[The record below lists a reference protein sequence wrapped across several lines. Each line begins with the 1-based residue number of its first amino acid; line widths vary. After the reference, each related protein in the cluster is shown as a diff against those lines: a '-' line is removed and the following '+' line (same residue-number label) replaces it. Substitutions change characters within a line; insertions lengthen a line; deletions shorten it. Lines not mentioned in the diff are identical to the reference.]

1 VGVPVDQPKRAR
13 QHSAL
18 EREAELAALE
28 ERLADARAGTG
39 GLLVIEGP
47 AGIGKT
53 TLLEAAVAL
62 ARNHAMMALCA
73 RGAPLERD
81 FSFGVSRALFE
92 PLRAT
97 LAPVQWAGL
106 TQGAAGLA
114 GLVLDEP
121 DPATPSGEP
130 SDVAQAALYGLYW
143 LVANLAASR
152 AVLLAVDD
160 LQWADSSSQRWLA
173 YLAHRLEGL
182 PVLVAVTLRTDE
194 PASDS
199 ALLAELVACATWP
212 PLRPAPL
219 GEAAVAALVR
229 DALGES
235 ATIGFCRA
243 CHETTG
249 GNPFLLRALLASLGG
264 EGIEPTDEAAQHL
277 ATFGPEAVARAVDRR
292 LLRLPDGSRSLVKA
306 VAVLGEGARLRHAAA
321 LAALDVQKAG
331 RIADAVRAAGIF
343 VVDRRL
349 EFVHPIVRSAVTASM
364 LPDERALA
372 HARAARLLA
381 SEGVAAD
388 RLALHLLHAE
398 PARDPWAVETLRAAA
413 RIATERG
420 APDAAAS
427 YLRRALEEPP
437 PARARP
443 GVLLE
448 LGLAAMAGFDADAPA
463 LLQAAVEQLVDPVER
478 AGAALRA
485 ARALSVGSMLAAAA
499 SVSRAGLA
507 GGGRIDEPTRLRLDA
522 ELIANAWHRASTSGL
537 AWERLARESQAN
549 ETARTG
555 TSADALPLA
564 AHAAGA
570 AFKGATSSAVEL
582 AERAIARGILGEHG
596 SILVS
601 LTMLALLWSD
611 RLAAAGRI
619 CEEQIAAGQKQGSP
633 RLVAHF
639 TVFRGAISY
648 RRGAVPDAEA
658 DGRFAYEIVRE
669 AGTVEGLPWAL
680 AHLIDALIERGDCDA
695 GEHAIANSGLVEP
708 LPDDFGAALLIERR
722 GRLRCAQGQIEAGLV
737 DLREAAARSA
747 AHGVANPNIATW
759 RLEAA
764 LALVALG
771 EKREAKQLADEQLEL
786 ARKTGI
792 TAAVGMALRV
802 RGVVTGELAD
812 LREAV
817 TTLERTEARLEL
829 ARALLDL
836 GGALRR
842 RGQRVVAR
850 AHLRRSLDLAHRC
863 GAQAL
868 VQRAHEEL
876 RAAGGRPR
884 RPALTGI
891 DALTASERRVA
902 RMAAEG
908 LANREIAQRLFV
920 TQRTVESHLMHVF
933 QKLGIHTRAALAPEL
948 FGNA

>member
-1 VGVPVDQPKRAR
+1 MNPAR
-13 QHSAL
+13 QHTAL
-18 EREAELAALE
+18 ERETELAALE
-28 ERLADARAGTG
+28 ARLTDACAGAG

-53 TLLEAAVAL
+53 TLLGEAAAL
-62 ARNHAMMALCA
+62 ARAQGMMALCA
-73 RGAPLERD
+73 RGAPLESD
-81 FSFGVSRALFE
+81 FSFGVARALFE

-97 LAPVQWAGL
+97 LTPARWADL
-106 TQGAAGLA
+106 TWGAAGLA
-114 GLVLDEP
+114 GRVLDEP
-121 DPATPSGEP
+121 DPATPSGERF
-130 SDVAQAALYGLYW
+130 DVAQAAVYGLYW

-160 LQWADSSSQRWLA
+160 LQWADGSSQRWLA
-173 YLAHRLEGL
+173 YVAHRLEGL
-182 PVLVAVTLRTDE
+182 PVLVAVTLRSDE

-199 ALLAELVACATWP
+199 ALLAELVASATWP

-219 GEAAVAALVR
+219 GEASVAALVR
-229 DALGES
+229 EGLGGS

-249 GNPFLLRALLASLGG
+249 GNPFLLRALLASLEV
-264 EGIEPTDEAAQHL
+264 EGTGPTDAAAKRL

-292 LLRLPDGSRSLVKA
+292 LLRLPDGSRELVKA
-306 VAVLGEGARLRHAAA
+306 VAVLGEGARLGHAAT
-321 LAALDVQKAG
+321 LAALDVQSAG

-349 EFVHPIVRSAVTASM
+349 EFVHPIVRSAISAGM
-364 LPDERALA
+364 LPAERALA

-381 SEGVAAD
+381 SDGVAAD
-388 RLALHLLHAE
+388 RLALHLLQAE
-398 PARDPWAVETLRAAA
+398 PSRDPWVVETLRAAA
-413 RIATERG
+413 RIAAGRG
-420 APDAAAS
+420 APDVAAR

-437 PARARP
+437 PAHARR

-448 LGLAAMAGFDADAPA
+448 LGLAAMAGLDADAPA
-463 LLQAAVEQLVDPVER
+463 LLQAAVEQLDDPVER

-485 ARALSVGSMLAAAA
+485 ARALSVGTIFQAAV
-499 SVSRAGLA
+499 SVSRAGLE
-507 GGGRIDEPTRLRLDA
+507 GGARIDAPTRVRLDA
-522 ELIANAWHRASTSGL
+522 ELIANAWHRTSTSGL
-537 AWERLARESQAN
+537 AWERLARQNWER
-549 ETARTG
+549 ETAHTG

-564 AHAAGA
+564 ARAAGA
-570 AFKGATSSAVEL
+570 VMRGETSSAVEL
-582 AERAIARGILGEHG
+582 AERALARGLLSEHG
-596 SILVS
+596 SVLVS
-601 LTMLALLWSD
+601 LTMLALLWSE

-619 CEEQIAAGQKQGSP
+619 CEELIAAGQKQGSP
-633 RLVAHF
+633 PLVAHF
-639 TVFRGAISY
+639 TCFRGAISY
-648 RRGAVPDAEA
+648 RRGAVRDAEA
-658 DGRFAYEIVRE
+658 DARFAYEIVRE
-669 AGTVEGLPWAL
+669 AGTLEGVPWPL
-680 AHLIDALIERGDCDA
+680 AYLIDALIEHGDCA
-695 GEHAIANSGLVEP
+695 AAEHAIADVGLVEP
-708 LPDDFGAALLIERR
+708 LPDDAGAHRLIERR
-722 GRLRCAQGQIEAGLV
+722 GRLRCAQGHVEAGLG
-737 DLREAAARSA
+737 DLRDAGARFA
-747 AHGVANPNIATW
+747 AHGITNPNIATW

-771 EKREAKQLADEQLEL
+771 EKREARQLADEQLEL
-786 ARKTGI
+786 ARKTEI

-802 RGVVTGELAD
+802 RGIVTGELAD
-812 LREAV
+812 LQEAV
-817 TTLERTEARLEL
+817 TMLERTEARLEL

-842 RGQRVVAR
+842 KGQRVVAR

-920 TQRTVESHLMHVF
+920 TQRTVETHLMHVF